1 MISIGEKA
9 ERTPCVNPFNSMSPP
24 IAIMYLAFLC
34 VKILLCLTFFN
45 ISPIIMLQRAIT
57 KRVILSGSIC
67 QIRFSVDSLDK
78 SKYRLIFPSK
88 LRKRQQ
94 PQVIARQ
101 EMIKSNSCAFTS
113 FSYNLNFMIPWFKWL
128 GLVLP

>member
-1 MISIGEKA
+1 MVCPCPMISIGEKA

-24 IAIMYLAFLC
+24 IVIIYPAFLC
-34 VKILLCLTFFN
+34 VKILLCFTFLN
-45 ISPIIMLQRAIT
+45 INPMIILQRAIT

-67 QIRFSVDSLDK
+67 QMRFSVDSLDK

-101 EMIKSNSCAFTS
+101 AMIKFNSCAFTS
-113 FSYNLNFMIPWFKWL
+113 LSYNLNFMIHWF
-128 GLVLP
+128 